1 MPSPQSLRRLAN
13 LTKKVRD
20 DLRSGGM
27 AVNFRYLFRST
38 AILAR
43 VVEILADHMAT
54 EAEEK
59 QARSDAAERAI
70 TGALEEA
77 LERGTGEEVAAAA
90 SPQSDAAE
98 DDPPA
103 LPGSART
110 SRAAADS

>member
-70 TGALEEA
+70 AEAIEEA
-77 LERGTGEEVAAAA
+77 LEGGAGEE
-90 SPQSDAAE
+90 SPQSDGVE
-98 DDPPA
+98 VKPPA
-103 LPGSART
+103 QEGSARESRAAE
-110 SRAAADS
+110 SRAAAD

>member
-20 DLRSGGM
+20 DMRSGGM

-43 VVEILADHMAT
+43 VVEILADHVAT

-59 QARSDAAERAI
+59 QARDGTDPLDESAVGESPA
-70 TGALEEA
+70 GAPAPDPEPSEA
-77 LERGTGEEVAAAA
+77 
-90 SPQSDAAE
+90 
-98 DDPPA
+98 
-103 LPGSART
+103 
-110 SRAAADS
+110 